1 MSRTSARRPTL
12 VPALRRLWRDPRRL
26 QLGTDPRRAVLL
38 ELPDPA
44 VARLLDLLDG
54 TRTEVGLVREAT
66 RLGIP
71 APDAVALLATLSSA
85 GLVVDLHALYP
96 AELPE
101 SARRRLV
108 GEANALALA
117 PPDDTSPHPPTPA
130 ARLRRRQSSHV
141 ILTGSS
147 QLAVPIAT
155 VLGAAGV
162 GHVDPEVSGVTR
174 LDDAAPAGLLPGDAH
189 RPRGVAAAEAVRR
202 SAPDAHLTPLRPG
215 AASFAVLA
223 GFSAPAALT
232 ALSHAS
238 RRLAHLAVTIRDGV
252 VVVGPLVR
260 PGRSPCLNC
269 LDLHRRDR
277 DPAWPTVSAQLHT
290 GQDAAEPVS
299 ATTLLVGAAY
309 AAAEVL
315 TYIDGGE
322 PVTLGATVEIER
334 PGREIRRQWAPHASC
349 GCVRVGGS
357 LGGSARQSSSRAIR

>member
-1 MSRTSARRPTL
+1 M
-12 VPALRRLWRDPRRL
+12 
-26 QLGTDPRRAVLL
+26 L
-38 ELPDPA
+38 ELADPA
-44 VARLLDLLDG
+44 TARLLDLLDG

-71 APDAVALLATLSSA
+71 ARDAVALLAALFSA

-96 AELPE
+96 VELPE

-108 GEANALALA
+108 GEANALALDLPA
-117 PPDDTSPHPPTPA
+117 SAPTPA
-130 ARLRRRQSSHV
+130 ARLRRRQAAHV
-141 ILTGSS
+141 VLTGSS

-174 LDDAAPAGLLPGDAH
+174 LGDAAPAGLLPGDAH

-202 SAPDAHLTPLRPG
+202 AAPDTRLTPLRPG
-215 AASFAVLA
+215 TATFAVLA

-238 RRLAHLAVTIRDGV
+238 RRLAHLSVTIRDGV
-252 VVVGPLVR
+252 VVVGPLVW

-290 GQDAAEPVS
+290 GQDTADPVAA
-299 ATTLLVGAAY
+299 ATLLVGAAY

-322 PVTLGATVEIER
+322 PATLGATVEIER
-334 PGREIRRQWAPHASC
+334 PGRETRRQWAPHADC
-349 GCVRVGGS
+349 GCVRAGAPSAGRSGGS
-357 LGGSARQSSSRAIR
+357 PGGSARRSSSRAIR